1 MKQRCDAPLL
11 TPALS
16 SPEGR
21 RGRVDGRH
29 LRPLSAPGGGE
40 GQGEVGETGAG

>member
-1 MKQRCDAPLL
+1 MTQRSDAPLL

-21 RGRVDGRH
+21 RGRVGQRH
-29 LRPLSAPGGGE
+29 LSPLSAPRGGE
-40 GQGEVGETGAG
+40 GQGEVGEASAD